1 MPCVLLVRV
10 QRHGTVPP
18 GSRQTVVAEV
28 NGINKR
34 TLRHDVRRQLA
45 LYRGE
50 HTAVMHVR
58 CSPLVAEH
66 QEHHRPHRHSH
77 VLPLPVIGGAAA
89 DLVLYIYGDVVGA
102 MGRPHDPE
110 AILSGKASKATAFFR
125 ALCQT
130 LDPLSRDRFRDWILE
145 RFWSGEEAGGYKVL
159 LSVVTSSNA
168 SAMVGEIDHRREG
181 RRTEEDCRTPQPPK
195 KRGGPRS
202 TVMRSMSSANV
213 SSRHSEKS
221 NTSLVVSTIVA
232 TNLSSF

>member
-34 TLRHDVRRQLA
+34 TIRHDVRRQLA

-77 VLPLPVIGGAAA
+77 ALPLPVIGGAAA

-110 AILSGKASKATAFFR
+110 AILPEMASKAAALFR

-130 LDPLSRDRFRDWILE
+130 LDPLSRDRFRDWIPE
-145 RFWSGEEAGGYKVL
+145 RFFRSGEEAGDCKAL

-181 RRTEEDCRTPQPPK
+181 RRTEEDRRTP
-195 KRGGPRS
+195 
-202 TVMRSMSSANV
+202 
-213 SSRHSEKS
+213 
-221 NTSLVVSTIVA
+221 
-232 TNLSSF
+232 

>member
-77 VLPLPVIGGAAA
+77 ALPLPVIGGAAA
-89 DLVLYIYGDVVGA
+89 DLVLVHIWGCRGGDGPA
-102 MGRPHDPE
+102 ARSGGDPIRKGLE
-110 AILSGKASKATAFFR
+110 GHRLLQSPMSDSGPALPGPLSG
-125 ALCQT
+125 
-130 LDPLSRDRFRDWILE
+130 LD
-145 RFWSGEEAGGYKVL
+145 SGEVLPERGGSGWLQSPPVGGDLFECICHGGGDRPPAGGAK
-159 LSVVTSSNA
+159 
-168 SAMVGEIDHRREG
+168 D
-181 RRTEEDCRTPQPPK
+181 
-195 KRGGPRS
+195 
-202 TVMRSMSSANV
+202 
-213 SSRHSEKS
+213 
-221 NTSLVVSTIVA
+221 
-232 TNLSSF
+232 